1 MITEL
6 ADFSVAPENHET
18 FGEALAKGVTTVLS
32 KSEGYLGHEILSSQ
46 ETRGRWVLLVR
57 WTTTEAHTVGFRQSA
72 AFADWR
78 AIIGPFFAKA
88 PYVEH
93 FDLSHSS

>member
-6 ADFSVAPENHET
+6 ADFSVTPENHEA
-18 FGEALAKGVTTVLS
+18 FGEALAKGVSTVLS
-32 KSEGYLGHEILSSQ
+32 KSEGYLDHEILSSQ

-57 WTTTEAHTVGFRQSA
+57 WINTEAHTVGFRQSA

-93 FDLSHSS
+93 FDLTHSS

>member
-6 ADFSVAPENHET
+6 ADFSVAPENHEA
-18 FGEALAKGVTTVLS
+18 FGEALAKGVSTVLS
-32 KSEGYLGHEILSSQ
+32 KSDGYLGHEILSSQ

-57 WTTTEAHTVGFRQSA
+57 WASTEAHTVGFRQSA

>member
-1 MITEL
+1 L
-6 ADFSVAPENHET
+6 
-18 FGEALAKGVTTVLS
+18 
-32 KSEGYLGHEILSSQ
+32 
-46 ETRGRWVLLVR
+46 R
-57 WTTTEAHTVGFRQSA
+57 WTSTEAHTVGFRQSA